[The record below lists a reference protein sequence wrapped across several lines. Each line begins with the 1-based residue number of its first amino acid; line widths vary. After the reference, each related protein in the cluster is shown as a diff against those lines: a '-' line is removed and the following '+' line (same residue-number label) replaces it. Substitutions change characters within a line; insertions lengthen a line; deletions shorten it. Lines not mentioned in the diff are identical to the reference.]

1 MNNLQSSLNQYLE
14 EQEQTER
21 ETFVVDTD
29 EKANWALRKIKQ
41 AQQKQ
46 EEINALA
53 VAEIDKIESWNK
65 SEKEKVQRDIDYFQ
79 GLLAYY
85 AVKKREEDPKFKS
98 QKLPNG
104 RIKFVKKQPKLN
116 YDNQAVIEYLKNNER
131 TDLIRVKE
139 EPSKSDIKKAFVIN
153 EDKLIDPDT
162 GEVVEGVTVEHL
174 EDEFKVEV
182 TDE

>member
-1 MNNLQSSLNQYLE
+1 MNELQSSLNQYLE

-21 ETFVVDTD
+21 ESFVVDTD

-46 EEINALA
+46 IEANALA
-53 VAEIDKIESWNK
+53 TEEQDKIEAWYQ
-65 SEKEKVQRDIDYFQ
+65 SEREKAQRDIDYFQ
-79 GLLAYY
+79 GMLAHY
-85 AVKKREEDPKFKS
+85 AVKKREKDPKFKS

-104 RIKFVKKQPKLN
+104 RIKFVKKQPKFN
-116 YDNQAVIEYLKNNER
+116 YKDESVVKYLEESER
-131 TDLIRVKE
+131 EDLLKVTKE
-139 EPSKSDIKKAFVIN
+139 PKKAEIKKAFVIK

-162 GEVVEGVTVEHL
+162 GEVVDGVTVEHL

-182 TDE
+182 SDE

>member
-1 MNNLQSSLNQYLE
+1 MNELQSSLNQYLE

-46 EEINALA
+46 EEANTLA
-53 VAEIDKIESWNK
+53 TEEQDKIEAWYQ
-65 SEKEKVQRDIDYFQ
+65 SEREKAQRDIDYFQ

-116 YDNQAVIEYLKNNER
+116 YDDKTVIEYLKNNER

-139 EPSKSDIKKAFVIN
+139 EPSKADVKKAFVIN
-153 EDKLIDPDT
+153 EDKLIDPET
-162 GEVVEGVTVEHL
+162 GEVVDGITVEHL

-182 TDE
+182 DKE

>member
-1 MNNLQSSLNQYLE
+1 MNELQSSLNQYLE

-46 EEINALA
+46 EESNALA
-53 VAEIDKIESWNK
+53 IAEIEKIEAWNA
-65 SEKEKVQRDIDYFQ
+65 SEKEKAQRDIDYFQ

-104 RIKFVKKQPKLN
+104 RIRFQKKQPKIT
-116 YDNQAVIEYLKNNER
+116 YDNEAVIDYLEENNRE
-131 TDLIRVKE
+131 DLIKVKK
-139 EPSKSDIKKAFVIN
+139 EPAKAEIKKAFTIFEN
-153 EDKLIDPDT
+153 NMIDPET
-162 GEVVEGVTVEHL
+162 GVAVYGIEVEYP

-182 TDE
+182 DKE

>member
-1 MNNLQSSLNQYLE
+1 MNELQSSLNQYLE

-46 EEINALA
+46 IEANALA
-53 VAEIDKIESWNK
+53 TEEQDKIEAWYQ
-65 SEKEKVQRDIDYFQ
+65 SEREKAQRDIDYFQ

-85 AVKKREEDPKFKS
+85 ALEKREKDPKFKS

-104 RIKFVKKQPKLN
+104 RIKFVKKQPKYN
-116 YDNQAVIEYLKNNER
+116 YDDKAVVEFLKNNNR

-139 EPSKSDIKKAFVIN
+139 EPSKSDIKKAFVVN
-153 EDKLIDPDT
+153 EDNLIDPDT
-162 GEVVEGVTVEHL
+162 GEVVDGITVEYL

-182 TDE
+182 DKE

>member
-1 MNNLQSSLNQYLE
+1 MNELQSSLNQYLE

-46 EEINALA
+46 EESNALA
-53 VAEIDKIESWNK
+53 IAEIEKIEAWNAD
-65 SEKEKVQRDIDYFQ
+65 EKEKAQRDIDYFQ

-116 YDNQAVIEYLKNNER
+116 YDNQTVIDYLKKNER
-131 TDLIRVKE
+131 TDLIRTKE
-139 EPSKSDIKKAFVIN
+139 EPSKSEIKKAFVIN
-153 EDKLIDPDT
+153 EDKLVDPDT
-162 GEVVEGVTVEHL
+162 GEVVDGITVEYL
-174 EDEFKVEV
+174 DDEFKVEV
-182 TDE
+182 NDE

>member
-1 MNNLQSSLNQYLE
+1 MNKLQSNLNQYLE
-14 EQEQTER
+14 EQERTEQ
-21 ETFVVDTD
+21 ESFEVTD
-29 EKANWALRKIKQ
+29 DSNANWALRKIKQ

-46 EEINALA
+46 IEANALA
-53 VAEIDKIESWNK
+53 TEEQDKIEAWYQ
-65 SEKEKVQRDIDYFQ
+65 SEREKAQRDIDYFQ

-85 AVKKREEDPKFKS
+85 ALKKRKKDPEFKS

-116 YDNQAVIEYLKNNER
+116 YDDQAVVDYLKKNER
-131 TDLIRVKE
+131 VDLIRIKE
-139 EPSKSDIKKAFVIN
+139 EPSKSEIKKAFVIN

-162 GEVVEGVTVEHL
+162 GEVVDGVTVEYL

-182 TDE
+182 DKE

>member
-1 MNNLQSSLNQYLE
+1 MNELQSSLNQYLE

-46 EEINALA
+46 EEASALA
-53 VAEIDKIESWNK
+53 ADEQEKIEAWYQ
-65 SEKEKVQRDIDYFQ
+65 SEKEKAQRDIDYFQ

-85 AVKKREEDPKFKS
+85 AIKKREEDPKFKS

-116 YDNQAVIEYLKNNER
+116 YDDKAIVEYLKNNER

-139 EPSKSDIKKAFVIN
+139 EPSISDIKKEFVIN

-162 GEVVEGVTVEHL
+162 GEVIDGVTVEHL

-182 TDE
+182 NKK